1 MLEIFGALPAQMNKD
16 CENARHA
23 LSAAAMTEARDYR
36 DTVFLPKTDFPMKVG
51 LPQKE
56 LGIVRLRV
64 LSVDYTEDHRISDE
78 IPKGA
83 AGQYRKLRN
92 SFRYLLGAL
101 DGFSEAEKLPVSEMP
116 ELERYVLHLL
126 ADIDAKL
133 KQAVDD
139 FDFNSYFRLLSEF
152 ATNSL
157 SAFCFDIR
165 KDSLYCDAVNNP
177 KRRAYRTA
185 LDILFHALVR
195 YAARVL
201 VFTAEEVWGTRFP
214 EAGSAHLLEWPE
226 VDAAWVNEQLG
237 LKWKI
242 ARYVRGEITKVLETD
257 RREKRIGSSL
267 EAIVSAQ
274 VAWKK
279 DGHDVL
285 ALDFAELTIVSKA
298 HLSLR
303 ESRGGGM
310 LVEVQTGVTTDHKCG
325 RCWRHLPEVQ
335 ADGALCGR
343 CEEVVNG

>member
-1 MLEIFGALPAQMNKD
+1 M
-16 CENARHA
+16 
-23 LSAAAMTEARDYR
+23 
-36 DTVFLPKTDFPMKVG
+36 
-51 LPQKE
+51 
-56 LGIVRLRV
+56 
-64 LSVDYTEDHRISDE
+64 
-78 IPKGA
+78 
-83 AGQYRKLRN
+83 
-92 SFRYLLGAL
+92 
-101 DGFSEAEKLPVSEMP
+101 
-116 ELERYVLHLL
+116 
-126 ADIDAKL
+126 
-133 KQAVDD
+133 
-139 FDFNSYFRLLSEF
+139 
-152 ATNSL
+152 
-157 SAFCFDIR
+157 
-165 KDSLYCDAVNNP
+165 
-177 KRRAYRTA
+177 
-185 LDILFHALVR
+185 
-195 YAARVL
+195 
-201 VFTAEEVWGTRFP
+201 
-214 EAGSAHLLEWPE
+214 
-226 VDAAWVNEQLG
+226 VNEQLG

-274 VAWKK
+274 VAWEK